1 MIFVLM
7 NLIVR
12 ILIVFVM
19 MGQHGC
25 FGWVVVVVVVMMM
38 MMAVTVEKRV
48 EENL

>member
-25 FGWVVVVVVVMMM
+25 FGWVVVVVVMMM

>member
-25 FGWVVVVVVVMMM
+25 FGWVVVVVMMM